1 MTDDQDPRLSRPS
14 SKTGRLQ
21 RALLRLLAEHQ
32 AGGML
37 PTSGQF
43 LWYELE
49 QAGTVD
55 KTKARGHPGV
65 RRGIDQDANKALT
78 HLRERGVIPWAWIV
92 DETRSTYLYPGA
104 RSVLAGARDLLDQ
117 VRLDPWDGT
126 PPPLLLVESRSLA
139 GTLRDLAAAYCCDL
153 AATNGQAGGFLHTE
167 VAPLLAAV
175 PGRPLGYLGDL
186 DLAGAQIEANTRRV
200 LEHYDPGLAD
210 PGRWQRL
217 ALTDRQADAYDLR
230 RLAIVKQ
237 DRRYRDGHPHLAI
250 ETEALRQQVIIGIV
264 RGWLD
269 ALLPE
274 PLAEVLVREQ
284 QQRAAVVAALA
295 TLDGDGG
302 RR

>member
-1 MTDDQDPRLSRPS
+1 MTDDQDPRLSRPTT
-14 SKTGRLQ
+14 KRGRLQ
-21 RALLRLLAEHQ
+21 RALLALLRDHQ
-32 AGGML
+32 RDGAI
-37 PTSGQF
+37 PTNGRF

-55 KTKARGHPGV
+55 KTRARGHPGV
-65 RRGIDQDANKALT
+65 TGRGVDQDVSDALVD
-78 HLRERGVIPWAWIV
+78 LCERGVIPWAWIV
-92 DETRSTYLYPGA
+92 DETRSTYLYTGA
-104 RSVLAGARDLLDQ
+104 GSLLDGARDLLDQ
-117 VRLDPWDGT
+117 LRLDPWDGQ
-126 PPPLLLVESRSLA
+126 PPLLLVESRSLA

-167 VAPLLAAV
+167 IAPLLAEV
-175 PGRPLGYLGDL
+175 PGRPVGYLGDL

-200 LEHYDPGLAD
+200 LEHYEPGLAEVS
-210 PGRWQRL
+210 WQRL
-217 ALTDRQADAYDLR
+217 ALTDQQADAYDLR